1 MHIEFLLEEPS
12 AEAFFAGFLPR
23 ILPADTTWKLIP
35 FQGKADLLGNLG
47 NRLKGYK
54 NWLPDDWRI
63 AVLVDEDRED
73 CRRLKRKLE
82 SDAKAAGLITKSN
95 ANGGPFAVLN
105 RVAVEELEAWFLGD
119 VDGLRAA
126 YPGVSAS
133 LGNRENFRDPDAVK
147 GGTWEA
153 LERVLQ
159 KAGHFPGGLAKIEL
173 ARVMGSYVEP
183 DRNRSRSFKCF
194 MEGIAAL

>member
-1 MHIEFLLEEPS
+1 MT
-12 AEAFFAGFLPR
+12 EAFFAGFLPR
-23 ILPADTTWKLIP
+23 ILPADTPWKLIP
-35 FQGKADLLGNLG
+35 FQGKVDLLGNLG
-47 NRLKGYK
+47 KRLKGYK

-82 SDAKAAGLITKSN
+82 SDAKAAGLITKST
-95 ANGGPFAVLN
+95 AKGGPFAMLN
-105 RVAVEELEAWFLGD
+105 RIAVEELEAWFLGD
-119 VDGLRAA
+119 VEGLRTA

-133 LGNRENFRDPDAVK
+133 LGNRENFRNPDAVK

-194 MEGIAAL
+194 VEGIAAL